1 MLCCIVTAL
10 FSRPVCSFG
19 ADYEELAPGY
29 NSCMESATGT
39 YEMLQCGHKAYQYW
53 EEELNESYKRLRW
66 ICNNPEGHDYSTEQC
81 LKQVGTLEKNCQE
94 YRNQAMEFIHM
105 FYGRDDEMTA
115 RLEAQRFN
123 ITGARQQARELGEPG
138 RMLLK

>member
-1 MLCCIVTAL
+1 MKC
-10 FSRPVCSFG
+10 FSAAIRRINTG
-19 ADYEELAPGY
+19 KK
-29 NSCMESATGT
+29 NS
-39 YEMLQCGHKAYQYW
+39 
-53 EEELNESYKRLRW
+53 ELNESYKRLRW

-123 ITGARQQARELGEPG
+123 ITGARQQARELGELG